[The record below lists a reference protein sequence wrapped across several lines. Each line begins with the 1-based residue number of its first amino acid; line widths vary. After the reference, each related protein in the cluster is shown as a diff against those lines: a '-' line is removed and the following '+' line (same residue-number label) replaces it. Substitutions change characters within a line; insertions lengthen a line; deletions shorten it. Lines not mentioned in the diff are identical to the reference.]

1 MTPGGTHGTGMWPLC
16 LQTDITMA
24 AEEKEQHRLLLL
36 RRRSRCS
43 RSAPSSPRQS
53 SLGEGRVGRCYQD
66 GGIKR

>member
-16 LQTDITMA
+16 LKMDITMA

-53 SLGEGRVGRCYQD
+53 SLGEGRVGQCYQD